1 MMSRGWKFGSLFSNQ
16 EGHTMLDFFRVK
28 KIPKL
33 FWSSQKTFTLRPR
46 PICLLMLIIGLTLFG
61 VGEAFLIA
69 SSVGVSP
76 WTVLADGIAK
86 LMGWSIGF
94 STLVVSSSVLL
105 LWFPL
110 RQIPGIG
117 TVLNILIVAFVIEV
131 AHPKLPQF
139 ENQAL
144 QIMEA
149 FIGVLITGIGG
160 GIYLIANLG
169 PGPRD
174 GLMTGLQ
181 KYSNLPLAVV
191 RTAIE
196 VFVVALGWVL
206 GGVAGVGTL
215 LFAFGIGPAV
225 ALGLYLVGKFF
236 N

>member
-1 MMSRGWKFGSLFSNQ
+1 
-16 EGHTMLDFFRVK
+16 MLDFFRVK

-33 FWSSQKTFTLRPR
+33 FWSSQTTFTLRPR
-46 PICLLMLIIGLTLFG
+46 PICLLMLILGLTLFG
-61 VGEAFLIA
+61 LGEAVLVA
-69 SSVGVSP
+69 SGVGVSP
-76 WTVLADGIAK
+76 WTVLADGVAK

-131 AHPKLPQF
+131 AHPELPQF
-139 ENQAL
+139 ENQAF

-181 KYSNLPLAVV
+181 KYSNLPLAAV

-196 VFVVALGWVL
+196 VFVVTLGWVL

-215 LFAFGIGPAV
+215 LFAFGIGPSISMSMYV
-225 ALGLYLVGKFF
+225 FSNYVFP
-236 N
+236 NQTSQ

>member
-1 MMSRGWKFGSLFSNQ
+1 
-16 EGHTMLDFFRVK
+16 MLDFFRVK

-46 PICLLMLIIGLTLFG
+46 PICLLMLVVGLTLFG
-61 VGEAFLIA
+61 LGEAILVA
-69 SSVGVSP
+69 SGVGVSP

-86 LMGWSIGF
+86 LVGWSIGF
-94 STLVVSSSVLL
+94 STLIVSSCVLL
-105 LWFPL
+105 LWYPL

-131 AHPKLPQF
+131 AHPQLPQF
-139 ENQAL
+139 ENQAF
-144 QIMEA
+144 QIMWA

-196 VFVVALGWVL
+196 VFVVTLGWVL

-215 LFAFGIGPAV
+215 LFAFGIGPSISMSMYV
-225 ALGLYLVGKFF
+225 FSTYVFPTRTSQ
-236 N
+236 

>member
-1 MMSRGWKFGSLFSNQ
+1 
-16 EGHTMLDFFRVK
+16 MLDFFRVK

-46 PICLLMLIIGLTLFG
+46 PICLLMLIVGLTLFG
-61 VGEAFLIA
+61 LGEAFLVA
-69 SSVGVSP
+69 SGVGVSP

-94 STLVVSSSVLL
+94 STLVVSSCVLL

-131 AHPKLPQF
+131 AHPELPQF
-139 ENQAL
+139 ENQAF
-144 QIMEA
+144 QIMES

-181 KYSNLPLAVV
+181 KHSNLPLAVV

-196 VFVVALGWVL
+196 VFVVTLGWLL

-215 LFAFGIGPAV
+215 LFAFGIGPSISMSMYV
-225 ALGLYLVGKFF
+225 FSNYVFP
-236 N
+236 NQTSQ

>member
-1 MMSRGWKFGSLFSNQ
+1 
-16 EGHTMLDFFRVK
+16 MLDFFRVR

-46 PICLLMLIIGLTLFG
+46 PICLLMLIVGLTLFG
-61 VGEAFLIA
+61 VGEAILVA
-69 SSVGVSP
+69 SGVGVSP

-94 STLVVSSSVLL
+94 STLVVSSCVLL

-131 AHPKLPQF
+131 AHPELPQF
-139 ENQAL
+139 ENQAF

-181 KYSNLPLAVV
+181 KYSNLPLAAV

-196 VFVVALGWVL
+196 VFVVTLGWVL

-215 LFAFGIGPAV
+215 LFAFGIGPSISMSMYV
-225 ALGLYLVGKFF
+225 FSNYVFP
-236 N
+236 NQTSQ

>member
-1 MMSRGWKFGSLFSNQ
+1 
-16 EGHTMLDFFRVK
+16 MLDFFRVK

-33 FWSSQKTFTLRPR
+33 FWSSQTTFTLRPR
-46 PICLLMLIIGLTLFG
+46 PICLLMLILGLTLFG
-61 VGEAFLIA
+61 VGEAILVA
-69 SSVGVSP
+69 SGVGVSP

-94 STLVVSSSVLL
+94 STLVVSSCVLL

-131 AHPKLPQF
+131 AHPELPQF
-139 ENQAL
+139 ENQAF

-196 VFVVALGWVL
+196 VFVVTLGWVL

-215 LFAFGIGPAV
+215 LFAFGIGPSISMSMYV
-225 ALGLYLVGKFF
+225 FSNYVFPTGPPTKLT
-236 N
+236 

>member
-1 MMSRGWKFGSLFSNQ
+1 
-16 EGHTMLDFFRVK
+16 
-28 KIPKL
+28 
-33 FWSSQKTFTLRPR
+33 
-46 PICLLMLIIGLTLFG
+46 LFG
-61 VGEAFLIA
+61 LGEAILVA
-69 SSVGVSP
+69 SGVGVSP

-86 LMGWSIGF
+86 LVGWSIGF
-94 STLVVSSSVLL
+94 STFIVSSCVLL
-105 LWFPL
+105 LWYPL

-131 AHPKLPQF
+131 AHPQLPQF
-139 ENQAL
+139 ENQAF
-144 QIMEA
+144 QIMWA

-196 VFVVALGWVL
+196 VFVVTLGWVL

-215 LFAFGIGPAV
+215 LFAFGIGPSISMSMYV
-225 ALGLYLVGKFF
+225 FSTYVFP
-236 N
+236 NRTSQ

>member
-1 MMSRGWKFGSLFSNQ
+1 
-16 EGHTMLDFFRVK
+16 MLDFFRVK

-46 PICLLMLIIGLTLFG
+46 PICLLMLIVGLTLFG
-61 VGEAFLIA
+61 VGEAILVA
-69 SSVGVSP
+69 SGVGVSP

-86 LMGWSIGF
+86 LLGWSIGF
-94 STLVVSSSVLL
+94 STLVVSSCVLL

-131 AHPKLPQF
+131 AHPELPQF
-139 ENQAL
+139 ENQVF

-181 KYSNLPLAVV
+181 KHSNLPLAVV
-191 RTAIE
+191 RTSIE
-196 VFVVALGWVL
+196 VFVVTLGWLL

-215 LFAFGIGPAV
+215 LFAFGIGPSISMSMYV
-225 ALGLYLVGKFF
+225 FSNYVFP
-236 N
+236 NQTSQ

>member
-1 MMSRGWKFGSLFSNQ
+1 
-16 EGHTMLDFFRVK
+16 MLDFFRVK

-46 PICLLMLIIGLTLFG
+46 PICLLMLVVGLTLFG
-61 VGEAFLIA
+61 LGEAILVA
-69 SSVGVSP
+69 SGVGVSP

-86 LMGWSIGF
+86 LVGWSIGF
-94 STLVVSSSVLL
+94 STFIVSSCVLL
-105 LWFPL
+105 LWYPL

-131 AHPKLPQF
+131 AHPQLPQF
-139 ENQAL
+139 ENQAI
-144 QIMEA
+144 QIMWA

-181 KYSNLPLAVV
+181 RCSNLPIAVV

-196 VFVVALGWVL
+196 VSAVTLGWFL
-206 GGVAGVGTL
+206 GGVVGIGTL
-215 LFAFGIGPAV
+215 LFAFGVGPSV
-225 ALGLYLVGKFF
+225 SMTMYFF
-236 N
+236 SFYGSARQVEK

>member
-1 MMSRGWKFGSLFSNQ
+1 
-16 EGHTMLDFFRVK
+16 
-28 KIPKL
+28 
-33 FWSSQKTFTLRPR
+33 
-46 PICLLMLIIGLTLFG
+46 MLIVGLTLFG

-69 SSVGVSP
+69 SGVGVSP

-86 LMGWSIGF
+86 LVGWSIGF
-94 STLVVSSSVLL
+94 ATLVVSSCVLL
-105 LWFPL
+105 LWYPL

-131 AHPKLPQF
+131 AHPHLPQF

-196 VFVVALGWVL
+196 VFVVTLGWVL

-215 LFAFGIGPAV
+215 LFAFGIGPSISMSMYFLSNYV
-225 ALGLYLVGKFF
+225 FSNRTG
-236 N
+236 

>member
-1 MMSRGWKFGSLFSNQ
+1 
-16 EGHTMLDFFRVK
+16 MLDFFRVK

-46 PICLLMLIIGLTLFG
+46 PICLLMLIVGLTMFG
-61 VGEAFLIA
+61 LGEAFLVA
-69 SSVGVSP
+69 SGVGVSP

-94 STLVVSSSVLL
+94 STLVVSSCVLL

-131 AHPKLPQF
+131 AHPELPQF
-139 ENQAL
+139 ENQAF

-196 VFVVALGWVL
+196 VFVVALGWLL

-215 LFAFGIGPAV
+215 LFAFGIGPSISMSMYV
-225 ALGLYLVGKFF
+225 FSNYVFP
-236 N
+236 NQTNQ

>member
-1 MMSRGWKFGSLFSNQ
+1 
-16 EGHTMLDFFRVK
+16 MLDFFRVK

-46 PICLLMLIIGLTLFG
+46 PICLLMLIVGLTLFG
-61 VGEAFLIA
+61 LGEAFLVA
-69 SSVGVSP
+69 SGVGVSP

-94 STLVVSSSVLL
+94 STLVVSSCVLL

-131 AHPKLPQF
+131 AHPELPQF
-139 ENQAL
+139 ENQVF

-181 KYSNLPLAVV
+181 KYSNLPLAAL

-196 VFVVALGWVL
+196 VFVVTLGWML

-215 LFAFGIGPAV
+215 LFAFGIGPSISMSMYV
-225 ALGLYLVGKFF
+225 FSNYVFP
-236 N
+236 NQTSQ

>member
-1 MMSRGWKFGSLFSNQ
+1 M
-16 EGHTMLDFFRVK
+16 
-28 KIPKL
+28 
-33 FWSSQKTFTLRPR
+33 
-46 PICLLMLIIGLTLFG
+46 FG

-69 SSVGVSP
+69 SGVGVSP

-131 AHPKLPQF
+131 AHPLLPQF

-181 KYSNLPLAVV
+181 KYSNLPLAAV

-196 VFVVALGWVL
+196 VFVVTLGWML

-215 LFAFGIGPAV
+215 LFAFGIGPSISMSMYV
-225 ALGLYLVGKFF
+225 FSNYVFP
-236 N
+236 NRTTQ

>member
-1 MMSRGWKFGSLFSNQ
+1 
-16 EGHTMLDFFRVK
+16 
-28 KIPKL
+28 
-33 FWSSQKTFTLRPR
+33 
-46 PICLLMLIIGLTLFG
+46 MLILGLTLFG
-61 VGEAFLIA
+61 IGEALLIA
-69 SSVGVSP
+69 SGVGVSP

-94 STLVVSSSVLL
+94 STLVVSSCVLL
-105 LWFPL
+105 LWYPL

-117 TVLNILIVAFVIEV
+117 TVLNIFIVAFVIEV
-131 AHPKLPQF
+131 AHPHLPQF
-139 ENQAL
+139 ENQL
-144 QIMEA
+144 FQIMEA
-149 FIGVLITGIGG
+149 LIGVLITGIGG

-196 VFVVALGWVL
+196 VFVVTLGWVL

-215 LFAFGIGPAV
+215 LFAFGIGPSISMSMYFLSNYV
-225 ALGLYLVGKFF
+225 FSNWTG
-236 N
+236 

>member
-1 MMSRGWKFGSLFSNQ
+1 
-16 EGHTMLDFFRVK
+16 MLDFFRVK

-46 PICLLMLIIGLTLFG
+46 PICLFMLIIGLTLFG

-69 SSVGVSP
+69 SGVGVSP

-94 STLVVSSSVLL
+94 ATLVVSSSVLL

-131 AHPKLPQF
+131 VHPELPQF
-139 ENQAL
+139 ENQAF

-149 FIGVLITGIGG
+149 FLGVFITGIGG

-181 KYSNLPLAVV
+181 KHSNLPLAVV

-196 VFVVALGWVL
+196 VFVVTLGWLL

-215 LFAFGIGPAV
+215 LFAFGIGPSISMSMYV
-225 ALGLYLVGKFF
+225 FSNYVFP
-236 N
+236 NQTSQ

>member
-1 MMSRGWKFGSLFSNQ
+1 
-16 EGHTMLDFFRVK
+16 MLDFFRVK

-33 FWSSQKTFTLRPR
+33 FWSSQNTFTLRPR
-46 PICLLMLIIGLTLFG
+46 PICLLMLIVGLTLFG
-61 VGEAFLIA
+61 VGEALLVA
-69 SSVGVSP
+69 SGAGVSP

-86 LMGWSIGF
+86 MTGWSIGF
-94 STLVVSSSVLL
+94 STFMVSSCVLL
-105 LWFPL
+105 LWYPL

-117 TVLNILIVAFVIEV
+117 TILNILIVAFVIEV
-131 AHPKLPQF
+131 AHPQLPQF
-139 ENQAL
+139 ENQL
-144 QIMEA
+144 FQTMEA

-196 VFVVALGWVL
+196 VFVVTLGWVL

-215 LFAFGIGPAV
+215 LFAFGIGPSISMSMYVFSKYA
-225 ALGLYLVGKFF
+225 FP
-236 N
+236 NRTSE

>member
-1 MMSRGWKFGSLFSNQ
+1 M
-16 EGHTMLDFFRVK
+16 
-28 KIPKL
+28 
-33 FWSSQKTFTLRPR
+33 
-46 PICLLMLIIGLTLFG
+46 
-61 VGEAFLIA
+61 
-69 SSVGVSP
+69 
-76 WTVLADGIAK
+76 
-86 LMGWSIGF
+86 
-94 STLVVSSSVLL
+94 
-105 LWFPL
+105 
-110 RQIPGIG
+110 
-117 TVLNILIVAFVIEV
+117 
-131 AHPKLPQF
+131 AHPQLPQF
-139 ENQAL
+139 ENQAF

-196 VFVVALGWVL
+196 VFVVTLGWVL

-215 LFAFGIGPAV
+215 LFAFGIGPCV
-225 ALGLYLVGKFF
+225 ALGLFLVNKFF

>member
-1 MMSRGWKFGSLFSNQ
+1 
-16 EGHTMLDFFRVK
+16 
-28 KIPKL
+28 
-33 FWSSQKTFTLRPR
+33 
-46 PICLLMLIIGLTLFG
+46 LFG

-69 SSVGVSP
+69 SGVGVSP
-76 WTVLADGIAK
+76 WTVLADGISK

-131 AHPKLPQF
+131 AHPELPQF
-139 ENQAL
+139 ENQAF

-181 KYSNLPLAVV
+181 KHSNLPLAVV

-215 LFAFGIGPAV
+215 LFAFGIGPSISMSMYV
-225 ALGLYLVGKFF
+225 FSNYVFP
-236 N
+236 NQTSQ

>member
-1 MMSRGWKFGSLFSNQ
+1 MW
-16 EGHTMLDFFRVK
+16 DFFRVK
-28 KIPKL
+28 KIPQL
-33 FWSSQKTFTLRPR
+33 FWSSKKTFTLRPR
-46 PICLLMLIIGLTLFG
+46 PVCLFMLIVGLTLFG
-61 VGEAFLIA
+61 VGEAILVA
-69 SSVGVSP
+69 SGAGVSP

-86 LMGWSIGF
+86 LAGWSIGF
-94 STLVVSSSVLL
+94 STFVVSSCVLL
-105 LWFPL
+105 LWYPL

-131 AHPKLPQF
+131 AHPQFPQF
-139 ENQAL
+139 ENQAF

-149 FIGVLITGIGG
+149 FFGVLITGIGG

-181 KYSNLPLAVV
+181 EYSNLPLAVV

-196 VFVVALGWVL
+196 ISVVTLGWVL

-215 LFAFGIGPAV
+215 LFAFGIGPSISISMYV
-225 ALGLYLVGKFF
+225 FSSYVFP
-236 N
+236 NRTSR